1 VPQYRGKPGPRSGSE
16 WVGDQWEEG
25 IGKFWVR
32 IWNVNEENIQ
42 EKKKKNEKENRLAK
56 KKDSPKQ
63 KKKN

>member
-1 VPQYRGKPGPRSGSE
+1 MPQYRGKPGPRSGSE
-16 WVGDQWEEG
+16 WVGDQGGEG

-42 EKKKKNEKENRLAK
+42 EKKKKNQKDNSLAK
-56 KKDSPKQ
+56 KKVSPKQ